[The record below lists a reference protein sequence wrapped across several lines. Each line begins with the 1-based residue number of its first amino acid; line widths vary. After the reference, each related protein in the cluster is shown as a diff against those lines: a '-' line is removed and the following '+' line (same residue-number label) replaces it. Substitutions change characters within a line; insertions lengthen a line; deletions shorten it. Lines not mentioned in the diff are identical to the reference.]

1 MQALEKIED
10 PPAEAPVSEAPVT
23 EGTPTVW
30 TRLAAIWSRYARI
43 VGFVVLAAVT
53 IYGLRELFTGDWN
66 AVAGFWRARM
76 LVLLAIVGL
85 AALDIFLEGVAW
97 VWVVERFGMRA
108 RDLTGARVYLAANAG
123 RLLPAQLGRLIRP
136 EEMVRLGR
144 GTTAQCLK
152 TEGTVFVL
160 DSLSVAAL
168 LAGLLVW
175 RINPAL
181 GVLATLGTI
190 TVALFLGSRIADAL
204 SDTKLDLPRGFWW
217 NPKTFAT
224 AMIQLSGWVVHGLAF
239 YVLVSQLPGSTGL
252 WDAVFLAPAS
262 AVLGVGSGL
271 PGGIGATEGVLGVSL
286 SLNGVPAAHLA
297 VAVTGFR
304 IITFWAWVLIGW
316 LALLS
321 LRRQARSEKRA
332 AVAAGSFSAI
342 R

>member
-1 MQALEKIED
+1 MQALEKYED
-10 PPAEAPVSEAPVT
+10 PPGKAPVSEAPVT

-76 LVLLAIVGL
+76 LVLLAIVEL

-152 TEGTVFVL
+152 AEGTVFVL

-175 RINPAL
+175 RINPAKSWRL
-181 GVLATLGTI
+181 G
-190 TVALFLGSRIADAL
+190 F
-204 SDTKLDLPRGFWW
+204 
-217 NPKTFAT
+217 
-224 AMIQLSGWVVHGLAF
+224 
-239 YVLVSQLPGSTGL
+239 
-252 WDAVFLAPAS
+252 
-262 AVLGVGSGL
+262 
-271 PGGIGATEGVLGVSL
+271 
-286 SLNGVPAAHLA
+286 
-297 VAVTGFR
+297 
-304 IITFWAWVLIGW
+304 
-316 LALLS
+316 
-321 LRRQARSEKRA
+321 
-332 AVAAGSFSAI
+332 
-342 R
+342 